1 MTKKDF
7 QLLAEVVKEEVEYW
21 QRWGPEELPPPA
33 NVVLFKV
40 AHKLGARLKR
50 ANPHFNE
57 LKFMQGAGLG

>member
-21 QRWGPEELPPPA
+21 QRWGPGELPPPA
-33 NVVLFKV
+33 NVVIFKV
-40 AHKLGARLKR
+40 AHKLAARLKK

-57 LKFMQGAGLG
+57 AKFMQGAGLG